1 MLAGVFFAVTMEL
14 CEVRSLAFAVG
25 AYLPLSTTL
34 PIFIGGVI
42 RWIAEKKNG
51 AKVEGAEEEL
61 GPGNLFATGL
71 VAGGA
76 LAGVLV
82 AILAASSDKL
92 PSVKTFLSF
101 VDQEGRL
108 VRYLSQGGYE
118 LLGVGFFLL
127 MGAFLFR
134 TATKNGGKVEG

>member
-1 MLAGVFFAVTMEL
+1 MEL

-34 PIFIGGVI
+34 PIFVGGVI
-42 RWIAEKKNG
+42 RWIAEKTNG
-51 AKVEGAEEEL
+51 KAVAGAEEEL
-61 GPGNLFATGL
+61 GPGNLFSTGL

-92 PSVKTFLSF
+92 PSVKAFLSA
-101 VDQEGRL
+101 VDLEGGLVHRL
-108 VRYLSQGGYE
+108 GQGGYE
-118 LLGVGFFLL
+118 LLGVGFFAL
-127 MGAFLFR
+127 MGLFLFR